1 LRVVIVLISLCLGF
15 LNATTL
21 EFLDSKVLKNPKIN
35 GLKFTEIS
43 DIAYDKKD
51 DLFYALSDQGSVF
64 TLRIEIKDN
73 KIGKVKYLDSFR
85 LRGKRGFFL
94 PKRRRD
100 SEGMA
105 LVGDR
110 IWISFERRDRID
122 VYDREF
128 HFIRHLKLPKE
139 LKRLTDTDHS
149 GDGFEALT
157 YDKRFGFITAR
168 EYPFWQK
175 PKGFHTI
182 YSSTGAICKIKRD
195 KIRSSITE
203 FEMLKDGSLLALFR
217 KFSLREFKFIIKLK
231 RIDILHPVNGVCKT
245 EELVKL
251 DLLRDKYVDNFEGL
265 THFRD
270 DLYLIISDDNNNI
283 FQKTILRLMRIKL

>member
-1 LRVVIVLISLCLGF
+1 MRAVFWVLICLGF

-51 DLFYALSDQGSVF
+51 DIFYALSDQGKVF
-64 TLRIEIKDN
+64 TLRIEIKDK
-73 KIGKVKYLDSFR
+73 KIGKIKYLKGYR

-105 LVGDR
+105 LVGDK

-122 VYDREF
+122 VYDKKF

-168 EYPFWQK
+168 EYPFWQESK
-175 PKGFHTI
+175 AFHTI
-182 YSSTGAICKIKRD
+182 YSSSGAICKIKRD
-195 KIRSSITE
+195 KIKSSITE

-217 KFSLREFKFIIKLK
+217 KFSLREFKFVIKLK
-231 RIDILHPVNGVCKT
+231 RIDILHPVNGLCKT

-265 THFRD
+265 THFKD
-270 DLYLIISDDNNNI
+270 DLYLIVSDDNDNI
-283 FQKTILRLMRIKL
+283 FQKTILRLIRIKL